1 MIRRRSWWAARA
13 ARPEVKQMA
22 VCPECEA
29 EVEIDEYDVDKG
41 EVISCPE
48 CGVELE
54 VVGLSPLELD
64 VAPHQEDDWEE

>member
-1 MIRRRSWWAARA
+1 MIRTEDRS
-13 ARPEVKQMA
+13 MA

-29 EVEIDEYDVDKG
+29 DVEIDEYDVDKG

-54 VVGLSPLELD
+54 VVGLSPLQLD
-64 VAPHQEDDWEE
+64 LATQGEEDWNE

>member
-1 MIRRRSWWAARA
+1 
-13 ARPEVKQMA
+13 MA

-29 EVEIDEYDVDKG
+29 DIEIDEYDVDKG

-48 CGVELE
+48 CGVDLE

-64 VAPHQEDDWEE
+64 VAPQEDEDWDE